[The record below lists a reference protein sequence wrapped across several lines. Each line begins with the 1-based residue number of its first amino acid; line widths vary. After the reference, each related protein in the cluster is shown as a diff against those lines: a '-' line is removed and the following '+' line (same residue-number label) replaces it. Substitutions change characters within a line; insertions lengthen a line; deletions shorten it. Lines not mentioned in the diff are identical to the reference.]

1 MTEFE
6 AFKILFHR
14 LSVRKMVEIYNN
26 HFSDSNIC
34 RLTTYNINQ
43 IFTNKTPYDL
53 LQLYSTN
60 IDIRDQW
67 LAKDHFELDEVWYS
81 YSDEEIMDYIIEE
94 IDTLYK
100 DIVCWHGIISLS
112 DLQTELYTYIAERIR
127 ERFSL
132 GNSNI
137 SYYYVS
143 ELHEWELEKSNEYN
157 FYKFKQLYQYTKSKY
172 ENHILRYAET
182 IFDED
187 DIIWHY
193 ENQLSYTGYIDLNL

>member
-1 MTEFE
+1 M
-6 AFKILFHR
+6 
-14 LSVRKMVEIYNN
+14 
-26 HFSDSNIC
+26 
-34 RLTTYNINQ
+34 
-43 IFTNKTPYDL
+43 

-100 DIVCWHGIISLS
+100 DIVCWHGIISPS
-112 DLQTELYTYIAERIR
+112 DLQTELYTYISERIR

-172 ENHILRYAET
+172 ENHILKYAET
-182 IFDED
+182 ICDED

>member
-1 MTEFE
+1 MNEFE
-6 AFKILFHR
+6 AFKILFQR

-43 IFTNKTPYDL
+43 IFANKTPYDL

-67 LAKDHFELDEVWYS
+67 LAKDHLKLDEIWRS

-100 DIVCWHGIISLS
+100 DIVCWHGIISHS
-112 DLQTELYTYIAERIR
+112 DLQTELYTYIAESIR

-137 SYYYVS
+137 AYYYVS

-182 IFDED
+182 ICDED

-193 ENQLSYTGYIDLNL
+193 ENQLSHTGYIDLNL